1 MASVTNYIISCA
13 RLGVLRWSIYSV
25 VTSATP
31 ATVVICV
38 FVITTC
44 IKMIAR
50 SCRFATNVA
59 QITRAGNRGANS
71 DGVGNGGG
79 FNGIGLSR
87 ILRDGRSARG
97 GEGAGPSST
106 KG

>member
-71 DGVGNGGG
+71 DG
-79 FNGIGLSR
+79 
-87 ILRDGRSARG
+87 RSARG